1 MSANKFKTDAQRQDT
16 LGISFVHHKGGTG
29 KTTSC
34 LNVAGWLVKM
44 KKKVL
49 VVDLDPQGNATCGLG
64 IDRNTIESSIYDVL
78 FGQKNIQEI
87 ILETNSG
94 IFLAPSSLDLLAAET
109 HLAGKANNIGPVR
122 NNVSNGIGILR
133 QGLSDIQ
140 GHFDYVLIDTPPGST
155 LLMMMGIAA
164 FENIII
170 PLDTGVFA
178 YETLSTLKSLVTEL
192 NKELGVETNLLMMLL
207 RETSIAVLDKYQ
219 TWEIKKLLKEFL
231 SENNMPGLKIFTIPF
246 SRKIYRAQMKGLPIS
261 HYAPFSDAGRAYRRI
276 AKEIVNY

>member
-1 MSANKFKTDAQRQDT
+1 MAANKFITDKQTQDSK
-16 LGISFVHHKGGTG
+16 GISFVHHKGGTG

-78 FGQKNIQEI
+78 FEQKNIQEI

-109 HLAGKANNIGPVR
+109 HLAGKANN
-122 NNVSNGIGILR
+122 IGILR

-178 YETLSTLKSLVTEL
+178 YETLSTLKSLLIEL
-192 NKELGVETNLLMMLL
+192 NKEAGVETNLLMMLL

-231 SENNMPGLKIFTIPF
+231 GENNMSGLKIFTIPF
-246 SRKIYRAQMKGLPIS
+246 SRKVYRAQMKGLPIS

-276 AKEIVNY
+276 TKEIINSG

>member
-1 MSANKFKTDAQRQDT
+1 MAVNKFVPNEQTQDSK
-16 LGISFVHHKGGTG
+16 GISFVHHKGGTG

-64 IDRNTIESSIYDVL
+64 IDRNTTDSSIYDVL
-78 FGQKNIQEI
+78 FGGKDIQEI
-87 ILETNSG
+87 ILETYSG
-94 IFLAPSSLDLLAAET
+94 VFLAPSSLDLLAAET
-109 HLAGKANNIGPVR
+109 HLVGKANNIGM
-122 NNVSNGIGILR
+122 LR
-133 QGLSDIQ
+133 QGLSGIQ
-140 GHFDYVLIDTPPGST
+140 SHFDYVLIDTPPGST

-170 PLDTGVFA
+170 PLDSGVFA
-178 YETLSTLKSLVTEL
+178 YETLSTLKSLLIEL

-207 RETSIAVLDKYQ
+207 RETSISVLDKFQ

-231 SENNMPGLKIFTIPF
+231 SENNMPELKIFTIPF

-261 HYAPFSDAGRAYRRI
+261 HYAPLSDAGRTYRRI
-276 AKEIVNY
+276 AKEIISCI